1 MDKRRPNL
9 PSLGALAVFDAAA
22 RHMNFT
28 AAAREMNVTQAAVS
42 KRIKL
47 LEQELGLVLFR
58 RSGRALA
65 LTEQGSALARRTH
78 SALDYLEECCARLH
92 GDASAPI
99 VTVAANTAVSH
110 FWLGPKLRTYALAEL
125 ATTLRL
131 LTTDRTID
139 IVGEDND
146 IVILYG
152 QGERPGWNLLP
163 MFAEELVP
171 VAAPRYLESVGIS
184 LAQELPLA
192 PDYLASLALLDYE
205 QFEAGWTTLDMWFD
219 WVGVTR
225 PTRGRR
231 RLFSSYA
238 ITIEAALSG
247 DGIALGSLALLSDII
262 AGGRLVELSDRVF
275 ATGQGYYIGVR
286 QDRIIPESA
295 LKLLRW
301 LSGRPASSAPMRCA

>member
-1 MDKRRPNL
+1 M

-28 AAAREMNVTQAAVS
+28 AAARELNVTQAAVS
-42 KRIKL
+42 KRIKV

-58 RSGRALA
+58 RSGRSLA

-78 SALDYLEECCARLH
+78 SALDYLEESCARLH
-92 GDASAPI
+92 GGTTSPI
-99 VTVAANTAVSH
+99 VTIAANTAVSH
-110 FWLGPKLRTYALAEL
+110 FWLGPKLRQYALAEP

-152 QGERPGWNLLP
+152 QGERPGWNLLR
-163 MFAEELVP
+163 MFPEELVP
-171 VAAPRYLESVGIS
+171 VAAPRYLESAGIPTDRS
-184 LAQELPLA
+184 LPLT

-205 QFEAGWTTLDMWFD
+205 QFEAGWTTLAMWFD
-219 WVGVTR
+219 WAGVTR
-225 PTRGRR
+225 PEHGRR
-231 RLFSSYA
+231 QLFSSYA

-247 DGIALGSLALLSDII
+247 DGIALGSLSLLSDII
-262 AGGRLVELSDRVF
+262 AEGRLVVVSDLVF
-275 ATGQGYYIGVR
+275 ATGQSYFIGVR
-286 QDRIIPESA
+286 QDRIIPETA
-295 LKLLRW
+295 LRLLRW
-301 LSGRPASSAPMRCA
+301 LSDRTG

>member
-58 RSGRALA
+58 RSGRSLA

-92 GDASAPI
+92 GDSGAPI
-99 VTVAANTAVSH
+99 VTIAANTAVSH
-110 FWLGPKLRTYALAEL
+110 FWLGPKLRAYALADP
-125 ATTLRL
+125 ATNLRL
-131 LTTDRTID
+131 LTTDRTVD
-139 IVGEDND
+139 MVGEDND
-146 IVILYG
+146 IVVLYG

-163 MFAEELVP
+163 LFPEELVP
-171 VAAPRYLESVGIS
+171 VAAPAYLESAGVP
-184 LAQELPLA
+184 LEQALPLS
-192 PDYLASLALLDYE
+192 PDRVAALSLLDYE

-219 WVGVTR
+219 WIGVTR
-225 PTRGRR
+225 PSHVRR

-238 ITIEAALSG
+238 ITIDAALSG
-247 DGIALGSLALLSDII
+247 DGIALGSLALLSGLI
-262 AGGRLVELSDRVF
+262 AEGRLVAVSDRVF
-275 ATGQGYYIGVR
+275 ATGLGYHLGVR
-286 QDRIIPESA
+286 QDRMLPEAA
-295 LKLLRW
+295 LKLLKW
-301 LSGRPASSAPMRCA
+301 LSNRPG

>member
-58 RSGRALA
+58 RSGRSLA

-92 GDASAPI
+92 GDSSAPI
-99 VTVAANTAVSH
+99 VTIAANTAVSH
-110 FWLGPKLRTYALAEL
+110 FWLGPKLRTYALAEP
-125 ATTLRL
+125 ATNLRL

-139 IVGEDND
+139 MVGEDND
-146 IVILYG
+146 IVVLYG

-163 MFAEELVP
+163 LFPEELVP
-171 VAAPRYLESVGIS
+171 VAAPRYLEAAGIPPER
-184 LAQELPLA
+184 ALPLA
-192 PDYLASLALLDYE
+192 PESLASLALLDYE

-219 WVGVTR
+219 WTGVTR
-225 PTRGRR
+225 PAHVRR

-247 DGIALGSLALLSDII
+247 DGIALGSLALLSGLI
-262 AGGRLVELSDRVF
+262 AERRLVAVSDRVF
-275 ATGQGYYIGVR
+275 ATGQGYYLGVR
-286 QDRIIPESA
+286 QDRILPESA
-295 LKLLRW
+295 LKLLNW
-301 LSGRPASSAPMRCA
+301 LSDRPV